1 MIMAWRRD
9 MQGPYTANYKLELK
23 KSLKANYIVCSAFG
37 YLRDCITAVEKSPHI
52 KLCGA
57 SAIVNSSKRSF
68 RMTRKIVI
76 TGLFLLVSVSAGWML
91 RTAQQRARKIN
102 TTPAQAMRV
111 EPAKESDV
119 AGKIVAA
126 AKAFL
131 ATLDD
136 GGRAKVSFT
145 FDGGQKFKWSNLPSG
160 IFQRNGLRLGDL
172 NAAQREAVMKLLA
185 AALSKQGLQKVKEI
199 MEGDEVLKNSGPG
212 PGAQR
217 RPTFSRDEYYLA
229 LLGAPS
235 LTDPWMIQFGG
246 HHLAIN
252 VTVIGKSNVLTPSL
266 PAAQPATYKLNGE
279 TVRPLGHEYDKG
291 FALINALDAAQQKQA
306 ILPYQVGNLVL
317 GPGEE
322 GKTIQP
328 EGVKVSALNAAQKE
342 KLLDVVH
349 EWVGILN
356 DEAAAAKMAEIKA
369 NLAETWFAWSGPT
382 TPGGAAYYRIQG
394 PTLFIE
400 YSPQRGP
407 AGLDTEHVHTIY
419 RDPTNDYGARLLKP

>member
-1 MIMAWRRD
+1 
-9 MQGPYTANYKLELK
+9 
-23 KSLKANYIVCSAFG
+23 
-37 YLRDCITAVEKSPHI
+37 
-52 KLCGA
+52 
-57 SAIVNSSKRSF
+57 
-68 RMTRKIVI
+68 MTRKIVI
-76 TGLFLLVSVSAGWML
+76 TGLFLFVSVSAGWML
-91 RTAQQRARKIN
+91 RTAQQRSRKIK
-102 TTPAQAMRV
+102 TTPAPAMRV
-111 EPAKESDV
+111 EPAKESE
-119 AGKIVAA
+119 ATGKAVAA

-136 GGRAKVSFT
+136 AGRAKVIFA
-145 FDGGQKFKWSNLPSG
+145 FDSDQKYKWSNFPTG
-160 IFQRNGLRLGDL
+160 IFQRNGLRMGDL
-172 NAAQREAVMKLLA
+172 NATQREAAMKLLA

-199 MEGDEVLKNSGPG
+199 MEGDEALKNSGRGPGGPPGGGPPGGGPPDGRGPGGGPPPGARPGDGPPPGARPGGPG
-212 PGAQR
+212 PGR
-217 RPTFSRDEYYLA
+217 PGRPTFSRDEYYLA

-252 VTVIGKSNVLTPSL
+252 VTVVGKSNVLTPSL

-279 TVRPLGHEYDKG
+279 TVRPLGREYDKG
-291 FALINALDAAQQKQA
+291 FALINSLDATQQKQA

-328 EGVKVSALNAAQKE
+328 EGIKVSALNATQKE
-342 KLLDVVH
+342 KLLDVAY

-407 AGLDTEHVHTIY
+407 GGLDSEHIHTVY